1 MKSLRR
7 LCSLIIL
14 ITAPVALFAVRGSSG
29 SPAKIYRAYVGTYT
43 ATPPHA
49 RGRAEGIYVY
59 RLDPA
64 SGALTRAGTIPGVVN
79 PSFLAP
85 DPRRRY
91 LYAANEAPEIDGRVL
106 INDLEGPEP
115 KAGEFRWAR
124 VTAASAGVRLRFGG
138 ENRYMKLLLRE
149 LQFV

>member
-1 MKSLRR
+1 MARQE
-7 LCSLIIL
+7 
-14 ITAPVALFAVRGSSG
+14 T
-29 SPAKIYRAYVGTYT
+29 PAMFVYVGTYT

-91 LYAANEAPEIDGRVL
+91 LYAANEASEIDGQA
-106 INDLEGPEP
+106 GPP
-115 KAGEFRWAR
+115 PL
-124 VTAASAGVRLRFGG
+124 VSAGGAEGGAGGAAARCSWCSCPQRASGAGRGRLAILSTMKKKSRPNQNSPGP
-138 ENRYMKLLLRE
+138 NRKNPG
-149 LQFV
+149 